1 VRWKFIN
8 DVAGEKSDTV
18 MEAINFYS
26 NLKSKDYAVVVLDEL
41 EKNVWML
48 QEEDQMFVVKPLK
61 DDSVIDPYVFSEMI
75 ELSMAN
81 SIIRLNNE
89 IDADSHFR
97 RETKS
102 NKFLSKGIQD
112 LYRSGSIFK
121 ISEDE
126 RKSMVQSALWNIE
139 DETMAI
145 QQAVKAVISAVLS
158 FDFSVKQDEV
168 TVSQYVK
175 ELNGLKERMGNSSL
189 PQRRDDIDEINEKA
203 LDLISKAMFNVEI
216 DETSSQK
223 NGYLD
228 SVLDYIFK

>member
-1 VRWKFIN
+1 MRWKFIN
-8 DVAGEKSDTV
+8 DVAGKKSDTV

-48 QEEDQMFVVKPLK
+48 QEEDQMFVVEPLV
-61 DDSVIDPYVFSEMI
+61 DSSVIDPYVFSEMI

-81 SIIRLNNE
+81 SIVRLNNE

-158 FDFSVKQDEV
+158 FDFSVQQEEV

-175 ELNGLKERMGNSSL
+175 ELNGLKERMENSSL
-189 PQRRDDIDEINEKA
+189 PQRRDDIDEINDKA
-203 LDLISKAMFNVEI
+203 LDLISSAMFN
-216 DETSSQK
+216 DE

>member
-1 VRWKFIN
+1 MRWKFIN
-8 DVAGEKSDTV
+8 DVAGKKSDTV

-48 QEEDQMFVVKPLK
+48 QEEDQMFVVEPLV
-61 DDSVIDPYVFSEMI
+61 DASVIDPYVFSEMI

-81 SIIRLNNE
+81 SIVRLNNE

-102 NKFLSKGIQD
+102 NKYLSKGIQD

-126 RKSMVQSALWNIE
+126 RKSIVQSALWNIE

-158 FDFSVKQDEV
+158 FDFSVQQEEV

-175 ELNGLKERMGNSSL
+175 ELNGLKERMENSSL
-189 PQRRDDIDEINEKA
+189 PQRRDDIDEINDKA
-203 LDLISKAMFNVEI
+203 LDLISSAMFN
-216 DETSSQK
+216 DE

>member
-1 VRWKFIN
+1 MRWKFIN
-8 DVAGEKSDTV
+8 DVAGQKSDTV

-48 QEEDQMFVVKPLK
+48 QEEDQMFVVEPLV
-61 DDSVIDPYVFSEMI
+61 DASVIDPYVFSEMI

-81 SIIRLNNE
+81 SIVRLNNE

-158 FDFSVKQDEV
+158 FDFSVQQEEV

-175 ELNGLKERMGNSSL
+175 ELNGLKERMENSSL
-189 PQRRDDIDEINEKA
+189 PQRRDDIDEINDKA
-203 LDLISKAMFNVEI
+203 LDLISSAMFN
-216 DETSSQK
+216 DE